1 MLYLF
6 FVWCLLALVTLS
18 LAGYRKVVASR
29 EDDLVHL
36 GDTDSG
42 LIAAQRNTEERLA
55 MIDKWGKILTVI
67 TLVLGLVIGVFYLY
81 QGWLESAQ
89 KVHV

>member
-6 FVWCLLALVTLS
+6 LVWCLLALVVLS
-18 LAGYRKVVASR
+18 LAGYRKVIANR

-36 GDTDSG
+36 GEGDAG
-42 LIAAQRNTEERLA
+42 LIVAQKDTEERLA
-55 MIDKWGKILTVI
+55 LVDKWGKILTVV
-67 TLVLGLVIGVFYLY
+67 TLVLGLVIGAYYLY
-81 QGWLESAQ
+81 QGWIESAQ